1 MSCIWTVSASSS
13 DCQDLCG
20 FRLAMRGPVRKRTIE
35 HAKGVRRPGSGGRVS
50 GHALLDAWH
59 ADQNEV
65 DVIAVE
71 EIAQVLQGNGIEAF
85 RFVEDDQL
93 HVFPRQGARRLA
105 GVLIDANIDAAESL
119 IDLVPQRPEIGANI
133 GRRKEDARPRERR
146 IYLLVCF
153 IARSPAS
160 ENDPQRANERTVW
173 RTSSSPPLRHRSRI
187 RCSVLCASHWQTLR
201 TGGALW

>member
-1 MSCIWTVSASSS
+1 
-13 DCQDLCG
+13 
-20 FRLAMRGPVRKRTIE
+20 MRGPVRKRTIE

-85 RFVEDDQL
+85 RFVENDQL

-105 GVLIDANIDAAESL
+105 GVLIDANIDAAESF

-160 ENDPQRANERTVW
+160 EKRSTALPMSVPSGGLRLSHPCGTAAESDVAFFAHHIGKLCEPAVLFGDDESLSTTW
-173 RTSSSPPLRHRSRI
+173 RFGCSHSSFSR
-187 RCSVLCASHWQTLR
+187 
-201 TGGALW
+201 